1 MGKETTYI
9 NLFRNYREV
18 LRQYSAPLMNSKRE
32 TALELFEKAGF
43 PGPGDE
49 AYRHCHLDS
58 LMEIDYGL
66 NLYRMS
72 TPAHPGKV
80 FRCEVP
86 SLSTKLFFVVND
98 VYYPDPKPQ
107 NLPDGVL
114 YGSINTLLREH
125 SELMASYYDRL
136 AGQSADAFAALNTA
150 MAQDGFLLYVP
161 KGVEI
166 EQPLQLIQL
175 FHGEIEQMANRR
187 NLVILEDG
195 AAAKLMICDHSM
207 TQSRCLSNQVTEVF
221 VGEKARLEYY
231 ELEMTHPNNARISN
245 TFIDQKD
252 SSVVFVNG
260 ITLNNGVTRNNL
272 RLRMLGQYAESQ
284 LSGFCLLDQQQL
296 ADYHIS
302 VEHVVPHC
310 NSRQLYKYILD
321 DESRGVFA
329 GKVLVHKEAQKT
341 SAYQSN
347 ANLCN
352 SSGARMNA
360 LPQLEIYAD
369 DVKCSHGSA
378 TGQID
383 ENALFYM
390 RSRGLSEQEAR
401 MMLKFAF
408 VADVIEG
415 IQLIPLKNRI
425 HNLVGKRIRK
435 QMSACAG
442 CDIC

>member
-1 MGKETTYI
+1 MGKETNYI

-18 LRQYSAPLMNSKRE
+18 LRQYSSPLMDAKRD
-32 TALELFEKAGF
+32 AAMGIFEKRGF
-43 PGPGDE
+43 PDSGDE
-49 AYRHCHLDS
+49 AYRQFPLDN
-58 LMEIDYGL
+58 LLEIDYGM

-72 TPAHPGKV
+72 TPAHPAKV

-86 SLSTKLFFVVND
+86 SLSTQLFFVVND
-98 VYYPDPKPQ
+98 VYYPDNKPHH
-107 NLPDGVL
+107 LPEGVL
-114 YGSINTLLREH
+114 YGSIDKILRDYP
-125 SELMASYYDRL
+125 ELMAPYYGRL
-136 AGQSADAFAALNTA
+136 SEQSDDAFVALNTA
-150 MAQDGFLLYVP
+150 MSQDGFLLYVP
-161 KGVEI
+161 AGVEI

-175 FHGEIEQMANRR
+175 FHGEIDQMANRR
-187 NLVILEDG
+187 NMVILEEG

-207 TQSRCLSNQVTEVF
+207 TQNCCLSNQLTEIF

-231 ELEMTHPNNARISN
+231 ELEMTHSQNARICN
-245 TFIDQKD
+245 TFIDQQA
-252 SSVVFVNG
+252 SSTVFVNG

-272 RLRMLGQYAESQ
+272 TLRMLGEKAESKS
-284 LSGFCLLDQQQL
+284 SGFSLLDQKQVS
-296 ADYHIS
+296 DYHIA
-302 VEHVVPHC
+302 VEHLVSEC
-310 NSRQLYKYILD
+310 NSQQLYKYILD

-329 GKVLVHKEAQKT
+329 GKVLVHPDAQKT
-341 SAYQSN
+341 NAYQSN

-352 SSGARMNA
+352 SDKARMNA
-360 LPQLEIYAD
+360 QPQLEIYAD

-425 HNLVGKRIRK
+425 HNLVGKRFRK